1 MNDVTVIGS
10 GPAGLTAAI
19 CIARMDLQ
27 VEVYTGPLHGGNIT
41 LSPRVENFPSFPVG
55 EPGNKLAQQMTEQA
69 QKLGAK
75 LVYDVVTKVDF
86 SSRPLKLWCGE
97 QEIESLAVI
106 IATGAIPKK
115 LGIENEEQLTDFG
128 VSNCA
133 TCHGAFYKN
142 GRVMVTGG
150 GDLAMQ
156 ETLYLNNICSEVLL
170 VSWSKRFH
178 ASQTMVNRVRNCIK
192 AQMIAPYQVVALK
205 PDARNSLQAVVIEHT
220 ESKKRQD
227 VAVDALFVA
236 IGQEP
241 CSQIF
246 QPYIETDD
254 RGFIIVNNCVETN
267 VPGVF
272 AAGDVTNSIFKQ
284 SVVATGNGYQAALAA
299 LYYLGA

>member
-27 VEVYTGPLHGGNIT
+27 VEVYAGPLHGGNIA
-41 LSPRVENFPSFPVG
+41 LSPRVENFPSFPMG
-55 EPGNKLAQQMTEQA
+55 EPGALLAQRITEQA
-69 QKLGAK
+69 QGLGAK
-75 LVYDVVTKVDF
+75 LVYDVITKVDF
-86 SSRPLKLWCGE
+86 SSKPLKLWCGE

-106 IATGAIPKK
+106 IATGATPKK
-115 LGIENEEQLTDFG
+115 LGIENEEQLADFG

-133 TCHGAFYKN
+133 TCHGTFYKN

-156 ETLYLNNICSEVLL
+156 ETLYLNNICSEVIL
-170 VSWSKRFH
+170 VSWSKRLS
-178 ASQTMVNRVRNCIK
+178 ASRTMVNRVSNCRK
-192 AQMIAPYQVVALK
+192 VKMMAPYQVVALNADNQK
-205 PDARNSLQAVVIEHT
+205 LRTVVIENT
-220 ESKKRQD
+220 DSKDRQEI
-227 VAVDALFVA
+227 AVDALFVS
-236 IGQEP
+236 IGQDP
-241 CSQIF
+241 CSQTF
-246 QPYIETDD
+246 QQYIETDKY
-254 RGFIIVNNCVETN
+254 GFIVVKNCVETN

-284 SVVATGNGYQAALAA
+284 SVAAAGNGYQAALAA